1 MIANTAYSGYT
12 KVTGKGGHE
21 NQRNNL
27 VLAVGAALAAI
38 TAPGGLFAA
47 ISESCGFSEINSA
60 TGLPVG

>member
-1 MIANTAYSGYT
+1 MRADSCYSGYT

-21 NQRNNL
+21 IRRHNL
-27 VLAVGAALAAI
+27 ALAVGAALAAI

-60 TGLPVG
+60 AGLPVG